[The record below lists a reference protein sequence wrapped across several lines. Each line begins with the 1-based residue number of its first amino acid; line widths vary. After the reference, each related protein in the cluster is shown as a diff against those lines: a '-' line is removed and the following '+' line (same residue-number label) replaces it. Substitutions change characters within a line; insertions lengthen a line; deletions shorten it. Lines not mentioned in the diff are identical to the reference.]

1 MGKGK
6 LKFKGDV
13 NKKAK
18 KKKSTS
24 SKKKSSGSSS
34 GAIGG
39 HASFA
44 DNDMSTQHQADTTA
58 TITNNNSLD
67 SKPAAAAV
75 AQQQNEGPK
84 ISTGQGLITTS
95 STVVSGHGTSFK
107 TELRVGDAII
117 VQNEKGVEEMRVITM
132 VLSSVSISLSSSFS
146 TNVKRPSSYKYI
158 IKPRND
164 KRDKARKIAMQKAEK
179 EEIETRAQGTY
190 GGEKEI
196 VYREKTAHGGYR
208 IRKEQASSD
217 MGRSDLLAFRSK
229 KKSDRY
235 C

>member
-6 LKFKGDV
+6 LKFKGDD
-13 NKKAK
+13 KKAK
-18 KKKSTS
+18 KKSS
-24 SKKKSSGSSS
+24 SKKKSSGSIS
-34 GAIGG
+34 GIEG
-39 HASFA
+39 HASLVNN
-44 DNDMSTQHQADTTA
+44 NDMSTQHQADA
-58 TITNNNSLD
+58 TLPTSLD
-67 SKPAAAAV
+67 SKPAAV
-75 AQQQNEGPK
+75 AQQQIEGPK

>member
-6 LKFKGDV
+6 LKFK
-13 NKKAK
+13 KAK
-18 KKKSTS
+18 KKKSS
-24 SKKKSSGSSS
+24 SKKKSSGNISS
-34 GAIGG
+34 GIVEG
-39 HASFA
+39 HASLVN
-44 DNDMSTQHQADTTA
+44 NDVSTQHQADTTA
-58 TITNNNSLD
+58 SITNNNSLD

-84 ISTGQGLITTS
+84 ISTGKGLITTS

-117 VQNEKGVEEMRVITM
+117 VQNDKGVEEMRVITM

-146 TNVKRPSSYKYI
+146 TNVKTPSPYNYI

-164 KRDKARKIAMQKAEK
+164 KGDKARKIALARAEK

>member
-6 LKFKGDV
+6 LKFKGDD
-13 NKKAK
+13 KKAK
-18 KKKSTS
+18 KKKSS
-24 SKKKSSGSSS
+24 SKKKSSGSISEGHTSLANMSS
-34 GAIGG
+34 
-39 HASFA
+39 
-44 DNDMSTQHQADTTA
+44 QHQADATA
-58 TITNNNSLD
+58 SITNNSLD
-67 SKPAAAAV
+67 SKPAASAV

-117 VQNEKGVEEMRVITM
+117 VQNDKGVEEMRVITM

-146 TNVKRPSSYKYI
+146 SNVKIPSSYKYI
-158 IKPRND
+158 SKPRND
-164 KRDKARKIAMQKAEK
+164 KRDKARKIALARAEK

-208 IRKEQASSD
+208 IRKEQASGD
-217 MGRSDLLAFRSK
+217 MGRSDLLAYRSK

>member
-6 LKFKGDV
+6 LKFKGDD
-13 NKKAK
+13 KKAK
-18 KKKSTS
+18 KKKSS
-24 SKKKSSGSSS
+24 SKKKSSGVE
-34 GAIGG
+34 G
-39 HASFA
+39 HASLVNN
-44 DNDMSTQHQADTTA
+44 NDMSIQQHQAATTN
-58 TITNNNSLD
+58 TSLD

-117 VQNEKGVEEMRVITM
+117 VQNDKGIEEMRVITM

-146 TNVKRPSSYKYI
+146 TNVKTPSPYKYI
-158 IKPRND
+158 SKPRND
-164 KRDKARKIAMQKAEK
+164 KRDKARKIALAKAEK

-208 IRKEQASSD
+208 IRKEQASGD
-217 MGRSDLLAFRSK
+217 MGRSDLLAYRSK

>member
-6 LKFKGDV
+6 LKFKGDD
-13 NKKAK
+13 KKAK
-18 KKKSTS
+18 KKKSS
-24 SKKKSSGSSS
+24 SKKKSSGSISRIEGHTSLANMSS
-34 GAIGG
+34 
-39 HASFA
+39 
-44 DNDMSTQHQADTTA
+44 QHQADATA
-58 TITNNNSLD
+58 SITNNSLD
-67 SKPAAAAV
+67 SKPAASAV

-95 STVVSGHGTSFK
+95 STVVSGQGTSFK

-117 VQNEKGVEEMRVITM
+117 VQNDKGIEEMRVITM

-146 TNVKRPSSYKYI
+146 SNVKTPSPYKYI
-158 IKPRND
+158 SKPRND
-164 KRDKARKIAMQKAEK
+164 KRDKERKLALAKAEK

-208 IRKEQASSD
+208 IRKEQASVD
-217 MGRSDLLAFRSK
+217 MGRSDLLAYRSK

>member
-6 LKFKGDV
+6 LKFKGDD
-13 NKKAK
+13 KKAK
-18 KKKSTS
+18 KKKSS
-24 SKKKSSGSSS
+24 SKKKSG
-34 GAIGG
+34 IEG
-39 HASFA
+39 HASLVNN
-44 DNDMSTQHQADTTA
+44 NDMSTQHQADATA
-58 TITNNNSLD
+58 STNNNSLD
-67 SKPAAAAV
+67 SKPAAAAAV

-117 VQNEKGVEEMRVITM
+117 VQNDKGVEEMRVITM
-132 VLSSVSISLSSSFS
+132 VLSSVSISLSSAFS
-146 TNVKRPSSYKYI
+146 TNVKTPSPYKYI
-158 IKPRND
+158 SKPRND
-164 KRDKARKIAMQKAEK
+164 KRDKERKIALAKAEK

-208 IRKEQASSD
+208 IRKEQVSGE
-217 MGRSDLLAFRSK
+217 MGRSDLLAYRSK

>member
-6 LKFKGDV
+6 LKFKGDD
-13 NKKAK
+13 KKAK
-18 KKKSTS
+18 KKKSS
-24 SKKKSSGSSS
+24 SKKKSG
-34 GAIGG
+34 IED
-39 HASFA
+39 HASLVNN
-44 DNDMSTQHQADTTA
+44 NDMSTQHQADA
-58 TITNNNSLD
+58 TLPASPD
-67 SKPAAAAV
+67 SKPAAG

-146 TNVKRPSSYKYI
+146 NNVKIPSPYKYI
-158 IKPRND
+158 SKPRND
-164 KRDKARKIAMQKAEK
+164 KRDKARKIALAKAEK

-208 IRKEQASSD
+208 IRKEQASGE
-217 MGRSDLLAFRSK
+217 MGVV
-229 KKSDRY
+229 
-235 C
+235 

>member
-6 LKFKGDV
+6 LKFKGDD
-13 NKKAK
+13 KKAK
-18 KKKSTS
+18 KKKSS
-24 SKKKSSGSSS
+24 SKKKSSGS
-34 GAIGG
+34 GGGIEG
-39 HASFA
+39 HASLVN
-44 DNDMSTQHQADTTA
+44 NDMSTQHQADATTN
-58 TITNNNSLD
+58 TSLD

-117 VQNEKGVEEMRVITM
+117 VQNDKGIEEMRVITM

-146 TNVKRPSSYKYI
+146 TNVKIPSSYKYI
-158 IKPRND
+158 SKPRND
-164 KRDKARKIAMQKAEK
+164 KRDKARKIALAKAEK

-208 IRKEQASSD
+208 IRKEQASGD
-217 MGRSDLLAFRSK
+217 MGRSDLLAYRSK

>member
-6 LKFKGDV
+6 LKFKGDD
-13 NKKAK
+13 KKAK
-18 KKKSTS
+18 KKKSS
-24 SKKKSSGSSS
+24 SKNKSSGISS
-34 GAIGG
+34 GIEG
-39 HASFA
+39 HASLA
-44 DNDMSTQHQADTTA
+44 NNNDMSTQHQADATA
-58 TITNNNSLD
+58 STSNNISLD
-67 SKPAAAAV
+67 SKPATV

-107 TELRVGDAII
+107 AELRVGDAII
-117 VQNEKGVEEMRVITM
+117 VQNDKGIEEMRVITM

-146 TNVKRPSSYKYI
+146 TNVKTPSPYKYI
-158 IKPRND
+158 SKPRND
-164 KRDKARKIAMQKAEK
+164 KRDKARKIALQKAEK

-208 IRKEQASSD
+208 IRKEQASGD
-217 MGRSDLLAFRSK
+217 MGRSDLLAYRSK